1 MADYRKH
8 EAQEW
13 AWQTLKGQWT
23 TLVTPFTPDDRV
35 DTEGLRRNIR
45 HVQSLGVRG
54 GGCTWNMGE
63 FWSLTE
69 SERRLV
75 MDTVADEAAGH
86 WLIGAHVTH
95 TSLNESIALANH
107 AEQRGFDLLIIAPS
121 YMVTRTEDQV
131 VDFVRQVADN
141 TDLAIMFYNSPQ
153 FGITIS
159 PQGLQRLCAIPN
171 VVGVKEASFNRQIS
185 IETHLLVGRNAI
197 ISTPD
202 EWIFHKA
209 QELGFHQQ
217 VMFANTSDWRFD
229 VPRHNYYTQFIDRAT
244 AGDHDMEFYNHHL
257 KDLKALSD
265 KWWGGAMKKMGGA
278 LPVAMCKAWGE
289 MMGMAGGSV
298 RAPLVDFTPEEK
310 AELWSELEPLLP
322 QAAAAQP
329 VREVSNGR
337 PHAPRLN
344 AVAAASGAGRAPAP
358 RLNGSAVRDGRSGLN
373 ESGMMLLV
381 SAQNKA
387 EATEADRG
395 GADIIDLK
403 NLQEALVGSAHPNLV
418 REVREIIPAH
428 KHVSVTL
435 GVVPNQPGTVAMA
448 VHAAA
453 MMDATSVKVGFQVAD
468 YETAVEVLRES
479 RDAIGNA
486 ETKLIGSLFADNLL
500 FDGGL
505 DPHLMVQLAA
515 DGECDGFLID
525 TLTKDGRNLFDFMPE
540 PVLRDMVMEAKQA
553 GLSTAL
559 SGHLKLENLDELA
572 RINPDIVGVRG
583 AVCSSGERDRT
594 VAWEAVAYFKE
605 QLDLRK
611 SGVIDVR
618 APVGVTPGE
627 NGYGNGHSN
636 GNGNTGW
643 TVIDGRGK
651 NCAGV
656 IAALSRQMEYD
667 RTSFI
672 EAILHDALNIYDVI
686 YWAEQAGHR
695 LLTQRKEDNGTLR
708 VLIQPYGNGNH

>member
-1 MADYRKH
+1 MAGYRKH

-13 AWQTLKGQWT
+13 AWQNLKGQWT
-23 TLVTPFTPDDRV
+23 TLVTPFTPDNRV
-35 DTEGLRRNIR
+35 DAEGLRSNIR

-69 SERRLV
+69 AERRLV
-75 MDTVADEAAGH
+75 MDTVADEAAGL
-86 WLIGAHVTH
+86 WLIGAHVTD
-95 TSLNESIALANH
+95 TSLKESIALADH
-107 AEQRGFDLLIIAPS
+107 AEQAGFDLLIIAPS
-121 YMVTRTEDQV
+121 YMVTKTEDQV
-131 VDFVRQVADN
+131 VEFVRAVADN
-141 TDLAIMFYNSPQ
+141 TDLAMMFYNSPQ
-153 FGITIS
+153 FGITIT
-159 PQGLQRLCAIPN
+159 PQGLKRICSIPN
-171 VVGVKEASFNRQIS
+171 VVGVKEASFNQQIS
-185 IETHLLVGRNAI
+185 IETHLLVGRDAI

-209 QELGFHQQ
+209 KELGFHQQ

-229 VPRHNYYTQFIDRAT
+229 TPLHNYYVQFIKKAT
-244 AGDHDMEFYNHHL
+244 AGDLDMDFYNRHL
-257 KDLKALSD
+257 KDIKALSD
-265 KWWGGAMKKMGGA
+265 KWWGGTMKKTNGC
-278 LPVAMCKAWGE
+278 LPVSMCKAWGE

-298 RAPLVDFTPEEK
+298 RAPLTDLTAEEK
-310 AELWSELEPLLP
+310 SGLWRELEPLIPRPTAAREP
-322 QAAAAQP
+322 Q
-329 VREVSNGR
+329 REVIHGR
-337 PHAPRLN
+337 PHAPW
-344 AVAAASGAGRAPAP
+344 
-358 RLNGSAVRDGRSGLN
+358 LNGNRQPGRHLDLGG
-373 ESGMMLLV
+373 SGMMLLV

-387 EATEADRG
+387 EALEADRG

-403 NLQEALVGSAHPNLV
+403 NLQEALVGSAHPGLV
-418 REVREIIPAH
+418 REVREIIPPH

-448 VHAAA
+448 VHAAT

-468 YETAVEVLRES
+468 YENAVEVLRES
-479 RDAIGNA
+479 RAAIGNA

-500 FDGGL
+500 LEGGL
-505 DPHLMVQLAA
+505 DPHLMVQLAQ

-540 PVLRDMVMEAKQA
+540 PVLRDMVMEAKQV

-583 AVCSSGERDRT
+583 AVCSSGERDRA

-611 SGVIDVR
+611 SGQIGVR
-618 APVGVTPGE
+618 APGGATHSG
-627 NGYGNGHSN
+627 NGNANGNGHQN
-636 GNGNTGW
+636 GSGW

-686 YWAEQAGHR
+686 YWTEQAGHK
-695 LLTQRKEDNGTLR
+695 LLTQRKENDGTLR
-708 VLIQPYGNGNH
+708 VLIQPYSNGR